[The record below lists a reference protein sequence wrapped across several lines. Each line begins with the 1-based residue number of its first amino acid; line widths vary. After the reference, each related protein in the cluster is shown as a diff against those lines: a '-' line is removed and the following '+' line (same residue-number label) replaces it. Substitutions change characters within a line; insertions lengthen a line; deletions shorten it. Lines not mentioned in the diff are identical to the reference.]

1 MYQKENFISPE
12 SYYYIIYSFRTQ
24 KPSLFRIFTEFN
36 ISTARTTSAIFG
48 FTKGP
53 GYVLVFHHVFDL
65 PLHCYKEEDYEI
77 EEQDWPEYWHIENAK
92 ERHEE

>member
-1 MYQKENFISPE
+1 
-12 SYYYIIYSFRTQ
+12 
-24 KPSLFRIFTEFN
+24 
-36 ISTARTTSAIFG
+36 
-48 FTKGP
+48 
-53 GYVLVFHHVFDL
+53 VFDL